1 MTTII
6 FFMSVLDVRIPRIL
20 LRSVWKTTCKVQ
32 NTYDGEPLTSYL
44 TNETSFQESWIK
56 RFALI
61 TFMTTYYFFEIVIVT
76 RKVYVLVVNEEKQKM
91 KQRSLFGGIVKHNTK
106 FYCIYKNPDGDFES
120 VAELF
125 RYHIPKG
132 GTISLQYSNILRH
145 CKITVNF
152 FCLSLVQRLYQ
163 VKT

>member
-1 MTTII
+1 M
-6 FFMSVLDVRIPRIL
+6 
-20 LRSVWKTTCKVQ
+20 
-32 NTYDGEPLTSYL
+32 
-44 TNETSFQESWIK
+44 
-56 RFALI
+56 
-61 TFMTTYYFFEIVIVT
+61 YYFLEIVNVT
-76 RKVYVLVVNEEKQKM
+76 RKVYIVLLNEEKQKM

-106 FYCIYKNPDGDFES
+106 FYCIYKNTDGDFQS
-120 VAELF
+120 VAEQF

-152 FCLSLVQRLYQ
+152 FCLSPVQRLYH